1 MTGLGS
7 FSRLLATATRVPS
20 ERAAL
25 AVPRL
30 RVLLER
36 LADEAYAAAT
46 DPDDELRGALLE
58 MLWPDHLALEEALAQ
73 LRPRRRPWL
82 VGVYALFLRTMP
94 DRLGDSD
101 IPRVLAWA
109 QARMA
114 ATPGVNDADEEPA
127 TGLEEPA
134 VEGREPLVAS
144 SAVDI
149 DPSDMPIGQ
158 LDRELLEAI
167 TDRALSGESAL
178 VHVDGVAALVW
189 PRLRRFEGVA
199 LPRPL
204 DVVDADGIEP
214 EQARELRRA
223 LARAL
228 VALSLSAQHATR
240 GNYWLLV
247 NGWHGRRV
255 SWRQRTAAEE
265 AAGLQPA
272 NRHWLLDAG
281 DFRWALQAAIEAQ
294 AAGDL
299 EMAQALGAL
308 ASVIFDWRD
317 AGSFELAYEQRDS
330 PVAEQLRWT
339 WEAVALDSE
348 RARTFRESFVA
359 TKDAQPEPWPELERF
374 TARLRDQLAA
384 AIEGDTDAFWRLLW
398 GLQFDPQTGQA
409 QAPRLV
415 DDVLSFPGMTVLG
428 EQAEQALREAGLRYL
443 TAEHDHAMSWLGTNH
458 YDTRAWAGYLA
469 LAALDAA
476 GRLDDVP
483 GDAWASW
490 VGALVWF
497 PAVPIN
503 AGDRN
508 RKQRMLSVAARHA
521 PGALATAL
529 ARLVRGNLVQGHS
542 PLELEL
548 IDPQWAPELG
558 DVLVELLGEV
568 ATALSQ
574 VPTAVDPVGGQE
586 EAPTAGTADEPP
598 ETDSISVP
606 DNVTIPSWEA
616 QVGALAAWETLL
628 RLLLAADDDRAIATA
643 LGALEAAADG
653 EPQRRQAVVA
663 GRLLLQV
670 DASAFWP
677 QVQAAIRRDP
687 GFSRELALASAQER
701 TDGLDLR
708 RLDEASLAEV
718 YRWLAD
724 LFDPADDMIPEG
736 VHVVGPEEAARHWR
750 DTVLRELAQRTTSA
764 AVSELAKLAGDF
776 PDRLDIAASLL
787 VARGGVQA
795 NAWSPPSPEQVA
807 RLLSDAHRRLVRS
820 TAELATLLQD
830 TLAAIAADLPAHGE
844 LLWDRQPASRR
855 RTRSRTK
862 AAGAPASVN
871 REQPTEDTWRP
882 KPEAALSAYLAHEFT
897 LRLTGRGVAVNR
909 EVLVLPRSAYGAGD
923 RTDIAVQA
931 TLFHDP
937 YAATPAAAPERLVVV
952 VEVKGAWNDGL
963 LSDQRNQLAVRYLP
977 ESGSDTG
984 IYVVG
989 WYPVD
994 LWTAT
999 SDQRRTKAR
1008 RLVREDLE
1016 RVLAEQAE
1024 DIRSELGRHSHPVVL
1039 EVPRPH
1045 PATAS

>member
-1 MTGLGS
+1 
-7 FSRLLATATRVPS
+7 
-20 ERAAL
+20 
-25 AVPRL
+25 
-30 RVLLER
+30 
-36 LADEAYAAAT
+36 
-46 DPDDELRGALLE
+46 
-58 MLWPDHLALEEALAQ
+58 MLWPDHLALEEALVQ

-82 VGVYALFLRTMP
+82 FGVYALFLRTMP
-94 DRLGDSD
+94 DDIRDSD

-109 QARMA
+109 QARMV
-114 ATPGVNDADEEPA
+114 ATPGVTDTEEERA
-127 TGLEEPA
+127 TVLQEPTA
-134 VEGREPLVAS
+134 EGRERLIAS

-167 TDRALSGESAL
+167 IDRALSGESAL

-199 LPRPL
+199 LPTPL

-223 LARAL
+223 LAQAL
-228 VALSLSAQHATR
+228 VAHSLSAQTATR
-240 GNYWLLV
+240 GEYWLLV

-255 SWRQRTAAEE
+255 GWRQRTAAEE

-272 NRHWLLDAG
+272 NRHGLLDAG
-281 DFRWALQAAIEAQ
+281 DFRWALQAAIEAE

-330 PVAEQLRWT
+330 PVAEQLRWA

-348 RARTFRESFVA
+348 QARTLRESFVA
-359 TKDAQPEPWPELERF
+359 TRDAQPEPWPELEPF
-374 TARLRDQLAA
+374 TTRLRDQLAA
-384 AIEGDTDAFWRLLW
+384 AIDGDTEAYWRLLW

-409 QAPRLV
+409 QVPRL
-415 DDVLSFPGMTVLG
+415 DDGLLSFPGMTLLG
-428 EQAEQALREAGLRYL
+428 EQAEQALREAGLCYL
-443 TAEHDHAMSWLGTNH
+443 VSEHDHAPSWLGTNH
-458 YDTRAWAGYLA
+458 YDWRAWAGYLA

-483 GDAWASW
+483 DDVWASW
-490 VGALVWF
+490 VGALMWF

-508 RKQRMLSVAARHA
+508 RKQRMLSVAARYA
-521 PGALATAL
+521 PGALATAV

-548 IDPQWAPELG
+548 IDPKWAPELTEM
-558 DVLVELLGEV
+558 LVELLGEIT
-568 ATALSQ
+568 TALLQ
-574 VPTAVDPVGGQE
+574 VPTAVNAVEGHE
-586 EAPTAGTADEPP
+586 EASITGTADEPS
-598 ETDSISVP
+598 ETDPISVP
-606 DNVTIPSWEA
+606 DVVTIPPGEA
-616 QVGALAAWETLL
+616 QAGALAAWETLL
-628 RLLLAADDDRAIATA
+628 RLLLAAYNDRAIATA
-643 LGALEAAADG
+643 RGALDTAADG
-653 EPQRRQAVVA
+653 ERQRHQAVVA
-663 GRLLLQV
+663 GRMLLQV
-670 DASAFWP
+670 GASTFWP

-687 GFSRELALASAQER
+687 GFSRELALACAQER

-708 RLDEASLAEV
+708 SLDEASLAEI
-718 YRWLAD
+718 YRWLTD
-724 LFDPADDMIPEG
+724 LFNPADDMIPEG
-736 VHVVGPEEAARHWR
+736 VHWVTPEQAARHWR

-764 AVSELAKLAGDF
+764 AVSELTKLAADF
-776 PDRLDIAASLL
+776 PERLDIAASLL

-807 RLLSDAHRRLVRS
+807 QLLSDARRRLVRS

-830 TLAAIAADLPAHGE
+830 TLAATAADLPAHGE
-844 LLWDRQPASRR
+844 LLWDRQPASRK
-855 RTRSRTK
+855 RTRSRTNPPS
-862 AAGAPASVN
+862 ALSSDC
-871 REQPTEDTWRP
+871 EQPTEDTWQP

-897 LRLTGRGVAVNR
+897 LRLTGHGVAVNR
-909 EVLVLPRSAYGAGD
+909 EVLVQPRSAYGAGD

-931 TLFHDP
+931 TVIHDP

-999 SDQRRTKAR
+999 PDQRRTKAR
-1008 RLVREDLE
+1008 RLVREDVE
-1016 RVLAEQAE
+1016 RALNEQAK
-1024 DIRSELGRHSHPVVL
+1024 DITSELRRHTHPVML

-1045 PATAS
+1045 PATAP